1 MHSHLIPGIDD
12 GAKTMEDSVLLIR
25 RLVDMGYRKIITTP
39 HIMQEFF
46 PNTPI
51 VIRKG
56 LEKVKAALQAEGIQ
70 VELEAAAEYFVDESF
85 EALLQAEEE
94 ILHFSNKHVLIESSL
109 LAPSNN
115 IFDAI
120 FQLKTKG
127 YQPILAHPERY
138 VYYADQWEVFERIH
152 EMGCKMQVNLLS
164 LAGHYGPAQKKL
176 GVKLLKSGWIEFLGT
191 DLHREGHLK
200 KLNALWKD
208 RTIRKLIQDQA
219 FSNREL

>member
-1 MHSHLIPGIDD
+1 MFSFFRRQKQVDQDYSFLGVDMHSHLIPGIDD

-85 EALLQAEEE
+85 EALL
-94 ILHFSNKHVLIESSL
+94 
-109 LAPSNN
+109 
-115 IFDAI
+115 
-120 FQLKTKG
+120 
-127 YQPILAHPERY
+127 
-138 VYYADQWEVFERIH
+138 
-152 EMGCKMQVNLLS
+152 
-164 LAGHYGPAQKKL
+164 
-176 GVKLLKSGWIEFLGT
+176 
-191 DLHREGHLK
+191 
-200 KLNALWKD
+200 
-208 RTIRKLIQDQA
+208 
-219 FSNREL
+219 